1 MSAKAIFVSAIRHLI
16 SVMCPPLVVIQLPR
30 YLNFSTSVRTSP
42 FSLISVF
49 TFPSPFSTMMTVFFV
64 FISIPN
70 FLHFALVFSSRICRS
85 SANRILVILWPPM
98 LTPFSLSIALII
110 TSEYKENRSG
120 DATHPCLTPFFISTF
135 SDFVLQ
141 TRIFAFCPK

>member
-1 MSAKAIFVSAIRHLI
+1 
-16 SVMCPPLVVIQLPR
+16 MCPPLVVIQLPR
-30 YLNFSTSVRTSP
+30 YLNFSTSLRTSP

-85 SANRILVILWPPM
+85 SAVFAVKTVSSTNRILVIVVQTPKLKWKLLESFKSFAAQRKNNVFELWRKYEKSSMIFEEPM
-98 LTPFSLSIALII
+98 EVFA
-110 TSEYKENRSG
+110 R
-120 DATHPCLTPFFISTF
+120 H
-135 SDFVLQ
+135 FVE
-141 TRIFAFCPK
+141 RA